1 MGETLDKNIIF
12 ECPKHKI
19 PYSSVC
25 IQKNCYEGGL
35 ICPKCTPNSCI
46 QTKGHKQMYPN
57 DFYNYYVKSLLSLV
71 NFKTLN
77 EIINL
82 GLEIQQKQL
91 DLQAHAFEEWEIKM
105 IEDKFNKFKIHVTE
119 KIQNFFKKLIEK
131 IENIYE
137 DFINSNQ
144 TLKSTLVEIPDFK
157 LENSIKFLNE
167 NKNNKMQLE
176 RFVDTIKKMM
186 DNDKLIKYQNDLK
199 NVIYG
204 KYLFE
209 HLKNQENKI
218 SVLDTLKDNINQ
230 YNQKLIKA
238 IFPDKKGIN
247 IFLNLNSNDFS
258 TDPRKLKYK
267 ETITNK
273 CLKNYTIDSIFDAY
287 IAFDGNTYLAS
298 SLSSPLGIQI
308 YDLSNNKLVKT
319 FENLKQIYIIRHYPQ
334 FSTKIDYLL
343 TTTIENSLK
352 VYNLSTYK
360 EYLTINNCYPGTY
373 MYSALILFDHINNE
387 NYIVT
392 SSPNDYIKLWNFE
405 NGKFVRNIGTK
416 KDYTYFLNSWKN
428 EDTNY
433 IINANADNIKI
444 YGIKKENE
452 LFGEYTGPDRTWHM
466 SAFVEKINGINILFE
481 SDGKGYVRMWNLE
494 KNEMIKDIRCPSVS
508 LRGLCLWN
516 RKYLIAASSDKSFKI
531 FDLEKEQMVAS
542 ISGQHFNSLCTVKK
556 ILHPKYGESL
566 LTGSVDGNIKLWVN
580 SKMID

>member
-1 MGETLDKNIIF
+1 
-12 ECPKHKI
+12 
-19 PYSSVC
+19 
-25 IQKNCYEGGL
+25 
-35 ICPKCTPNSCI
+35 
-46 QTKGHKQMYPN
+46 
-57 DFYNYYVKSLLSLV
+57 
-71 NFKTLN
+71 
-77 EIINL
+77 
-82 GLEIQQKQL
+82 
-91 DLQAHAFEEWEIKM
+91 
-105 IEDKFNKFKIHVTE
+105 
-119 KIQNFFKKLIEK
+119 
-131 IENIYE
+131 
-137 DFINSNQ
+137 
-144 TLKSTLVEIPDFK
+144 
-157 LENSIKFLNE
+157 
-167 NKNNKMQLE
+167 
-176 RFVDTIKKMM
+176 
-186 DNDKLIKYQNDLK
+186 
-199 NVIYG
+199 
-204 KYLFE
+204 
-209 HLKNQENKI
+209 
-218 SVLDTLKDNINQ
+218 
-230 YNQKLIKA
+230 
-238 IFPDKKGIN
+238 
-247 IFLNLNSNDFS
+247 
-258 TDPRKLKYK
+258 
-267 ETITNK
+267 
-273 CLKNYTIDSIFDAY
+273 
-287 IAFDGNTYLAS
+287 
-298 SLSSPLGIQI
+298 
-308 YDLSNNKLVKT
+308 
-319 FENLKQIYIIRHYPQ
+319 
-334 FSTKIDYLL
+334 
-343 TTTIENSLK
+343 
-352 VYNLSTYK
+352 
-360 EYLTINNCYPGTY
+360 

>member
-1 MGETLDKNIIF
+1 
-12 ECPKHKI
+12 
-19 PYSSVC
+19 
-25 IQKNCYEGGL
+25 
-35 ICPKCTPNSCI
+35 
-46 QTKGHKQMYPN
+46 
-57 DFYNYYVKSLLSLV
+57 
-71 NFKTLN
+71 
-77 EIINL
+77 
-82 GLEIQQKQL
+82 
-91 DLQAHAFEEWEIKM
+91 
-105 IEDKFNKFKIHVTE
+105 
-119 KIQNFFKKLIEK
+119 
-131 IENIYE
+131 
-137 DFINSNQ
+137 
-144 TLKSTLVEIPDFK
+144 
-157 LENSIKFLNE
+157 
-167 NKNNKMQLE
+167 MQLE

-258 TDPRKLKYK
+258 TDPRQLKYK

-444 YGIKKENE
+444 YGIKKENQ